1 MRPHHEAGSYRRQ
14 TKVESRR
21 QSPGRFSRASDVG
34 HEPDRKYS
42 GQVSKRL
49 PPALTETKI
58 WKMRR
63 TEIFQQPWFPHL
75 RNFTSLIPPCTP
87 LASRALITIYS
98 IPTTSTHFAD
108 SGSSNPT
115 PSCRL

>member
-63 TEIFQQPWFPHL
+63 TEIFPATMVSPSQKLHDSHSSMYAISESSAIYHL
-75 RNFTSLIPPCTP
+75 LYP
-87 LASRALITIYS
+87 
-98 IPTTSTHFAD
+98 
-108 SGSSNPT
+108 
-115 PSCRL
+115 